1 MRVHMPL
8 GAQRISSNDYSIV
21 KVLVDNDTNP
31 LTLYKAMQ
39 VKNWKVVKDRMDLY
53 PDEVS
58 T

>member
-1 MRVHMPL
+1 MPL